1 MSICA
6 IDFAERYREHLRRQN
21 RPAKPPGHWDAR
33 ASSMSEG
40 VFETEYV
47 HRFVERMNLEGC
59 ATLLDVGCGP
69 GTIALSVARRL
80 DHVYGLDY
88 SPGMLAAFVEHA
100 RARGLTAVTPIL
112 LGWEDDW
119 AAVPVCDVVVASR
132 STAVPDLEAAVLK
145 LQSKARVRVY
155 LTYPADG
162 HFVPAGVRRAIG
174 REGFVVPDYLCVV
187 GVLHQLGLRPTLDY
201 LPGENRFANCP
212 DYESL
217 EKKVSQ
223 TVGPLSPDETNRL
236 RTYFDTNREDL
247 VRTSPARWALFS
259 WETSE
264 RTDDE

>member
-1 MSICA
+1 
-6 IDFAERYREHLRRQN
+6 
-21 RPAKPPGHWDAR
+21 
-33 ASSMSEG
+33 
-40 VFETEYV
+40 
-47 HRFVERMNLEGC
+47 
-59 ATLLDVGCGP
+59 
-69 GTIALSVARRL
+69 
-80 DHVYGLDY
+80 
-88 SPGMLAAFVEHA
+88 MLAAFVEHA